1 MKFIFIFQ
9 KTALHIAVEKGNS
22 KMVQLLLTRK
32 GMDAQIKDEIPQ
44 KRIKNKVLNQQKNK

>member
-32 GMDAQIKDEIPQ
+32 GIDAQIKDEIP
-44 KRIKNKVLNQQKNK
+44 KKKKKLKIKF

>member
-9 KTALHIAVEKGNS
+9 KTALHIAVEKENS

-32 GMDAQIKDEIPQ
+32 GIDAQIKDEIPQ